1 MQKHPSQQNIS
12 LETKNRFAPPQ
23 NTQDEM
29 LDKGAKNYKEKQILQ
44 HCHHIYVKTSKT
56 INLTSS

>member
-29 LDKGAKNYKEKQILQ
+29 LDKEAKNYKEKQILQ
-44 HCHHIYVKTSKT
+44 YNTLIIYMLKQVK
-56 INLTSS
+56 L

>member
-23 NTQDEM
+23 ITQDEM
-29 LDKGAKNYKEKQILQ
+29 LDKEAKNYKEKQILQ
-44 HCHHIYVKTSKT
+44 YNTVIIYMLKQVK
-56 INLTSS
+56 L

>member
-29 LDKGAKNYKEKQILQ
+29 LDKEAKNYKEKQILQ
-44 HCHHIYVKTSKT
+44 YNTVIIYMLKQVK
-56 INLTSS
+56 L

>member
-1 MQKHPSQQNIS
+1 MQKRPSQQNIS

-29 LDKGAKNYKEKQILQ
+29 LDKEAKNYKEKQILQ
-44 HCHHIYVKTSKT
+44 YNTVIIYMLKQVK
-56 INLTSS
+56 L